1 LHFELD
7 RLKAKLIIEG
17 TRSHISIPQMSES
30 IDCLAEVFSLAQLWN
45 KALVRIKT
53 LQGKLDFEGAP
64 VLNVLAKE

>member
-1 LHFELD
+1 
-7 RLKAKLIIEG
+7 
-17 TRSHISIPQMSES
+17 MSES